1 MNNALLDNL
10 QGRTPDVMAPF
21 LWLHWE
27 EDADIAAE
35 LERIYETGIRAVCI
49 ESRTHEDFCG
59 DGWWEDVS
67 LILKE
72 CQKRG
77 MKLWILD
84 DKHFPS
90 GYANGAFEKKY
101 QHLRRWEIVERHVDV
116 LGPVAE
122 GSLMSEG
129 WRWVPEEDEILGI
142 YAVRRVPESHDLT
155 GEAINLTAN
164 QHGGMV
170 YFDLPEGA
178 WRIFFLVKTRFY
190 MRPSGKAYGDPFN
203 ADATD
208 VFLNEVYQK
217 HYDHFAPYFGNTL
230 EGFFSDEPSFGN
242 NSARGFATPMGQ
254 HTATYPWTEALRGDA
269 IDKLIGLWYA
279 WDDRSS
285 QIRIDYMNRIT
296 QLYSLNF
303 NKRIADWCHDHG
315 VKYIGHVIED
325 NNAHAM
331 TGAGTGH
338 YFRSLRWQD
347 MSGIDVVLHQLRP
360 GLTEY
365 PTAGLVSYRH
375 MDNKF
380 FHYILAK
387 LGSSAAHL
395 ESNKHGM
402 AMCEIFGAYGWA
414 EDTKIMKWLAD
425 HMMVR
430 GINYFVPHAFSP
442 KDNDTDCPPNFYAHG
457 KNPQYPYFGEVICY
471 MDRVLHMLRGG
482 IHRGSCL
489 VLYDAEAMWTG
500 KEFLDDEDVAKALYD
515 NQIDYDLI
523 PADYLD
529 QIEEARGKAY
539 INGESFGAVIVPY
552 AEYLS
557 DETVRKINTLM
568 DKGIWVIF
576 TDGVSEQV
584 RRRLEHLPVVVP
596 VAELAGYLRKCD
608 CCDVVPDEA
617 DACLRFL
624 HMNVSGR
631 DVYFFVNEATDHT
644 IDMTVSLKAF
654 GGGEYHTY
662 DALKNTAARKI
673 SHNGRV
679 HLNLPPY
686 QSVFILTG
694 PAPEGVLS
702 ERQYA
707 QEETRQL
714 EPTFT
719 ITMRRAGEEAF
730 APYKQTKHLE
740 NITGRN
746 GISDFSGDIRYEF
759 TISAKKADCCVLSL
773 GSVGGAVRL
782 EVNGKFVG
790 TAIVPPFAFDITDYV
805 QEGENKFM
813 VTVSNHL
820 AYQLRD
826 PFSRYLM
833 FEPSGLLGPLEWKT
847 ARLE

>member
-1 MNNALLDNL
+1 MTNALLENL
-10 QGRTPDVMAPF
+10 EGKTPDAMAPF

-27 EDADIAAE
+27 ADGDIVAE
-35 LERIYETGIRAVCI
+35 IQKIYETGIRAICI

-59 DGWWEDVS
+59 DGWWEDVA
-67 LILKE
+67 LILQE

-90 GYANGAFEKKY
+90 GYANGAFVEKYK
-101 QHLRRWEIVERHVDV
+101 HLRRWEILERHVDV
-116 LGPVAE
+116 VGPVTD

-155 GEAINLTAN
+155 GEAIDLTAN
-164 QHGGMV
+164 QHQGMV
-170 YFDLPEGA
+170 YFDLPEGV
-178 WRIFFLVKTRFY
+178 WRVFFLVKSRFY
-190 MRPSGKAYGDPFN
+190 MRPAGREYGDPF
-203 ADATD
+203 APEATD

-242 NSARGFATPMGQ
+242 NSARGFVTPMGQ
-254 HTATYPWTEALRGDA
+254 QTATYPWTEALRRENMADYLA
-269 IDKLIGLWYA
+269 LWYA
-279 WDDRSS
+279 WDNKSS
-285 QIRIDYMNRIT
+285 QIRIDYMNEIT
-296 QLYSLNF
+296 QLYSIHF
-303 NKRIADWCHDHG
+303 NKRITDWCHDHG

-347 MSGIDVVLHQLRP
+347 MSGVDVVLHQLIP
-360 GLTEY
+360 GMTEY
-365 PTAGLVSYRH
+365 PNAGLVTYRH
-375 MDNKF
+375 MNNQF

-395 ESNKHGM
+395 EGHKNGM

-414 EDTKIMKWLAD
+414 EDTKLMKWLAD

-442 KDNDTDCPPNFYAHG
+442 KDHDEDCPPNFYAHG
-457 KNPQYPYFGEVICY
+457 KNPQYPYFSEVIGY

-482 IHRGSCL
+482 VHQASCL

-500 KEFLDDEDVAKALYD
+500 KEFCDDEKVAKALYD
-515 NQIDYDLI
+515 HQIDYDLI

-529 QIEEARGKAY
+529 EIVEKDGNAS
-539 INGESFGAVIVPY
+539 INGESYSAVIVPY

-557 DETVRKINTLM
+557 AETIEKINTLM
-568 DKGIWVIF
+568 KKGVWVIF
-576 TDGVSEQV
+576 ADGISECV
-584 RRRLEHLPVVVP
+584 RERLSNSPTVISLEK
-596 VAELAGYLRKCD
+596 LASFLQECGGGDVLLEREDAYLR
-608 CCDVVPDEA
+608 
-617 DACLRFL
+617 FI
-624 HMNVSGR
+624 HMQVNKQ

-644 IDMTVSLKAF
+644 VDVEAALKAF
-654 GGGEYHTY
+654 NGGEYCVY
-662 DALKNTAARKI
+662 DALKNTAVRKL
-673 SHNGRV
+673 SDNGKV
-679 HLNLPPY
+679 HVYLPPY

-694 PAPEGVLS
+694 SVIEGIAPEKEYS
-702 ERQYA
+702 
-707 QEETRQL
+707 EETVQL
-714 EPTFT
+714 QAPVL
-719 ITMRRAGEEAF
+719 RVSLRKSGEKEF
-730 APYKQTKHLE
+730 SFYKETKELN
-740 NITGRN
+740 NITGRSGVSN
-746 GISDFSGDIRYEF
+746 FSGDIRYEF
-759 TISAKKADCCVLSL
+759 TLNVEKADRCVLSL

-782 EVNGKFVG
+782 EVNGKNAG
-790 TAIVPPFAFDITDYV
+790 TGIVPPFDFEITEYV
-805 QEGENKFM
+805 QEGENKVT

-820 AYQLRD
+820 AYQMRD

-833 FEPSGLLGPLEWKT
+833 LEPSGLLGPMELKT
-847 ARLE
+847 ARLG